1 MPPKYVSLSEQR
13 FLFDT
18 NIMDYWRKRLKFV
31 KSQKKIQKKKK
42 IVIYGA
48 KVIRG
53 ELRKLPKASRPEGK
67 RSRLVLLQLYD
78 KVIKKQLITTDLAI
92 SLTKK
97 YFNEYR
103 KPGGIHNYNRF
114 KNDFLIVALSSLYAL
129 CILL

>member
-1 MPPKYVSLSEQR
+1 
-13 FLFDT
+13 
-18 NIMDYWRKRLKFV
+18 MDYWRKKTKVRQRLEENLE
-31 KSQKKIQKKKK
+31 KKK

-53 ELRKLPKASRPEGK
+53 ELRKLPKDSRPEGK

>member
-1 MPPKYVSLSEQR
+1 MAEKTKVR
-13 FLFDT
+13 
-18 NIMDYWRKRLKFV
+18 
-31 KSQKKIQKKKK
+31 QKLEENLEKKK

-78 KVIKKQLITTDLAI
+78 KVIRKQLITTDLAI

-103 KPGGIHNYNRF
+103 KLGGIHNYNRF